1 MTNLKLI
8 PAVEEIIVSIEQ
20 LTSKKFDFVEKND
33 LTVLAT
39 VKIARRRMPNHI
51 IYFKTTEDKAI
62 NHLIAHECG
71 HIKRIYET
79 PEDKRVLYAANEKTR
94 SEAFKALSESKAL
107 LEERFG
113 KEIAGNLLTNLFD
126 GIIRQVTNQPIDLM
140 IEKWI
145 YEDYTDLR
153 QIQLDSLIDQN
164 KQALAGLAES
174 TKVFPKMIVDA
185 SNTLNAAYADQLSRT
200 VKYKLNREW
209 KKSQFYEKSKELS
222 SLLDVSKPWRP
233 EDDNTKVLAC
243 GEYLN
248 IKSWF
253 FTAPFED
260 IPEDY
265 LNT

>member
-1 MTNLKLI
+1 MNNLELI
-8 PAVEEIIVSIEQ
+8 PAVEEIIASIEQ
-20 LTSKKFDFVEKND
+20 LTSKKFNFVEKND
-33 LTVLAT
+33 LPVLAT

-51 IYFKTTEDKAI
+51 IYFKATEDKII

-79 PEDKRVLYAANEKTR
+79 PEYRRVLYASNERTK
-94 SEAFKALSESKAL
+94 SEAYKAISESKSVL
-107 LEERFG
+107 VSRFG
-113 KEIAGNLLTNLFD
+113 EELAENILSNLFD

-145 YEDYTDLR
+145 YEDYPGLR
-153 QIQLDSLIDQN
+153 QVQLDSLINQN

-174 TKVFPKMIVDA
+174 TKVFPKVIVDA
-185 SNTLNAAYADQLSRT
+185 SNTLNAAYAEQLSRI

-209 KKSQFYEKSKELS
+209 KKSQYYGRSKELCL
-222 SLLDVSKPWRP
+222 LLDVLKPWSP
-233 EDDNTKVLAC
+233 EDDNSKVIAC
-243 GEYLN
+243 AENLN

-265 LNT
+265 